1 MLAMLIS
8 VLALSISAATSSN
21 GDGASIE
28 APMITQAEQEIAYCT
43 CGGSYGAWQYPEGG
57 ECQHGRYNRT
67 CKGCGNV
74 QTAKDIYPTTVSFM
88 VPAIGANV
96 GDVVM
101 LSVYSV
107 YFTSSSLV
115 SADQITWTSDDVKIT
130 DNCIYPTEAGTYKL
144 TATAGTSTK
153 TVYLVV
159 KNPTD
164 KEYVLFFDDFGR
176 DTNGDGKIDANDT
189 GVVNVPT
196 KGNAA
201 VGEYEIIQQP
211 TGTSASIQGGKLV
224 LNTLGNNNNQM
235 RVILPKWIGDFGNYK
250 IDTVFT
256 IDSTQGNDNSR
267 WFATMARIEDN
278 NKTYFPIWQ
287 AAVRKGAYS
296 HKSGVEIAY
305 TNDGTNWKVPCSTK
319 HTENIDASKYYTQ
332 TFDLVGTEAYY
343 WLSGDK
349 GVKHL
354 NTENINLGTHQKP
367 KATVGYVGFHLR
379 ASLVYVDSVKI
390 VVPIDDSIHKF
401 STWEVTK
408 AQTCTADGNEARTC
422 EMCGVTENRTIK
434 ATGHQSYSEWE
445 ITKAATCTVDGSKQK
460 TCLDCGYIATET
472 IKAGHALVKHT
483 AQAPTCTQ
491 IGYREYNTC
500 ENCDYTTF
508 SEEYFGPFEHYYD
521 REIKCIA
528 HRGYSATAPENT
540 LPAYILAKELGFNYA
555 ECDVAFTKDGVA
567 VLLHDKTI
575 DRTSNGSGAIA
586 ELNYEELLQYDFGS
600 WKNSKYAGTKIPTFE
615 EFIALCKEIGLH
627 PYIEIKNDGTYTQE
641 QVKSLVDTVEK
652 YGMEDNCT
660 WISFNLTYLEYVK
673 NVDGTAR
680 LGYVSS
686 QNITQSMINSVKAL
700 ETGEN
705 EVFLDISYNMIN
717 ENNAMLAASNGIKLE
732 AWTVDNVNDIKT
744 RSKYIS
750 GYTSNKLI
758 ATDTLVKTSVTAP
771 TCAEEG
777 YTTYTCLC
785 GATKNGNFVP
795 ATNEHTYENGEC
807 TVCGDLLYCANPEH
821 NLETITIT
829 YANGLDKLGVK
840 VVKCKDCDA
849 KETEIQAPVIFTA
862 KGYSASEHGTDEIS
876 MGVYVDLAA
885 ILEYENVTG
894 TKINYGAFA
903 VSQNNV
909 GSGELF
915 DKNGNAVKG
924 AICVDVTDYSFNIFH
939 IKVAGI
945 TDEYK
950 DDMLAMGAYAVS
962 NGKYSYIQNAAPSVG
977 EKYAFT
983 SYNDIVNSGKEE
995 ENE

>member
-28 APMITQAEQEIAYCT
+28 APMPTQAEQEIAYCT
-43 CGGSYGAWQYPEGG
+43 CGDSYGAWQYPEGG
-57 ECQHGRYNRT
+57 VCIGDRYERKCNSCT
-67 CKGCGNV
+67 SV

-96 GDVVM
+96 DDVVM

-201 VGEYEIIQQP
+201 EDDYEIIQQP

-305 TNDGTNWKVPCSTK
+305 TNDGTNWKVPCTTK
-319 HTENIDASKYYTQ
+319 HTENIDAAKYYTQ

-343 WLSGDK
+343 WLSGTN
-349 GVKHL
+349 GNKHL

-379 ASLVYVDSVKI
+379 ASLVYVDSIKI
-390 VVPIDDSIHKF
+390 VVPIDDTIHNF
-401 STWEVTK
+401 SAWTLEK
-408 AQTCTADGNEARTC
+408 AD
-422 EMCGVTENRTIK
+422 
-434 ATGHQSYSEWE
+434 
-445 ITKAATCTVDGSKQK
+445 TCTVDGLEKR
-460 TCLDCGYIATET
+460 TCSNCDVTEERV
-472 IKAGHALVKHT
+472 IKAGHKIVSYELK
-483 AQAPTCTQ
+483 APSCTES
-491 IGYREYNTC
+491 GYRPYEEC
-500 ENCDYTTF
+500 QRCDYTTL
-508 SEEYFGPFEHYYD
+508 SGEFGPFGHYFD

-567 VLLHDKTI
+567 VLLHDATI
-575 DRTSNGSGAIA
+575 KRTSDGEGAIA
-586 ELNYEELLQYDFGS
+586 ELTYEELLQYDFGS

-627 PYIEIKNDGTYTQE
+627 PYIEIKNDGTYTPE
-641 QVKSLVDTVEK
+641 QVESLVDIVEK
-652 YGMEDNCT
+652 YGMEDGCT
-660 WISFNLTYLEYVK
+660 WISFNITYLEYVK
-673 NVDGTAR
+673 NVDTTAR

-686 QNITQSMINSVKAL
+686 KNITQSMINPVL
-700 ETGEN
+700 ELRTGEN
-705 EVFLDISYNMIN
+705 EVFLDISYNMLN
-717 ENNAMLAASNGIKLE
+717 ETNVMLAMENGLPLE
-732 AWTVDNVNDIKT
+732 TWTVDNTNDIKL
-744 RSKYIS
+744 RPKYVS

-771 TCAEEG
+771 TCKEEG

-829 YANGLDKLGVK
+829 YANGFDKLGVK

-849 KETEIQAPVIFTA
+849 KETQIQAPVIFTA

-885 ILEYENVTG
+885 ILEYENVMG

>member
-8 VLALSISAATSSN
+8 VLALSISAASSSN
-21 GDGASIE
+21 GDGAIIE
-28 APMITQAEQEIAYCT
+28 APMPTQAEQEIAYCT

-67 CKGCGNV
+67 CDGCGSV

-115 SADQITWTSDDVKIT
+115 SCDQITWTSDDVTIT

-153 TVYLVV
+153 NVYLVV

-164 KEYVLFFDDFGR
+164 TEYVLFFDDFNREELGSDYR
-176 DTNGDGKIDANDT
+176 AIE
-189 GVVNVPT
+189 VPT
-196 KGNAA
+196 GSKYYMEN
-201 VGEYEIIQQP
+201 
-211 TGTSASIQGGKLV
+211 GKLIMDATS
-224 LNTLGNNNNQM
+224 NKDHQM
-235 RVILPKWIGDFGNYK
+235 RILLPEWIGDFGDYK
-250 IDTVFT
+250 IDTSFT
-256 IDSTQGNDNSR
+256 MLSTLNNDNSY
-267 WFATMARIEDN
+267 WFAVMARVQKED
-278 NKTYFPIWQ
+278 FPFWQ
-287 AAVRKGAYS
+287 AAVRKGAKS
-296 HKSGVEIAY
+296 HNSGVEIARRDKASGQS
-305 TNDGTNWKVPCSTK
+305 NGWNVPSK
-319 HTENIDASKYYTQ
+319 GKYTENISSEKYYTLS
-332 TFDLVGTEAYY
+332 FN
-343 WLSGDK
+343 LSGAT
-349 GVKHL
+349 GT
-354 NTENINLGTHQKP
+354 NSINGTKLL
-367 KATVGYVGFHLR
+367 TYNSMTLSVGDVGFHTR
-379 ASLVYVDSVKI
+379 ASVVSIDSVKI

-401 STWEVTK
+401 SAWEVTK
-408 AQTCTADGNEARTC
+408 APTCTADGNEARTC

-508 SEEYFGPFEHYYD
+508 SGEYYGPFEHYYD

-555 ECDVAFTKDGVA
+555 ECDLAFTKDGVA
-567 VLLHDKTI
+567 VLLHDATI

-586 ELNYEELLQYDFGS
+586 ELTYEELLQYDFGS
-600 WKNSKYAGTKIPTFE
+600 WKNASYAGTKIPTFE

-641 QVKSLVDTVEK
+641 QVKSLVDIVKK
-652 YGMEDNCT
+652 YGMENGCT
-660 WISFNLTYLEYVK
+660 WISFELTYLEYVK
-673 NVDGTAR
+673 NVDTTAR

-686 QNITQSMINSVKAL
+686 KNITQSMINSVKAL
-700 ETGEN
+700 QTGEN

-750 GYTSNKLI
+750 GYTSNKLM

-771 TCAEEG
+771 TCKEEG

-829 YANGLDKLGVK
+829 YANGFDKLGVK

-849 KETEIQAPVIFTA
+849 KETQIQAPVIFTA
-862 KGYSASEHGTDEIS
+862 KGYSASEYGTDEIS

-909 GSGELF
+909 GSDELF

-924 AICVDVTDYSFNIFH
+924 AICVDVTDYSFYIFH

-962 NGKYSYIQNAAPSVG
+962 NGKYSYIQNAAPNPD

-983 SYNDIVNSGKEE
+983 SYNNIVNSGKEE